1 MNELVFKQWHDE
13 DFTFHK
19 EMKIDFSQC
28 TPDRIMTWAEI
39 LRFTSDNAGED
50 FARRGMPWD
59 FLQEKGVAFIV
70 SRVSFHVE
78 QMPIYEQTIR
88 LNTWESAPQGPFATR
103 NFELIDAQ
111 SGSLLIKAQTQ
122 WVVFGINNHRIL
134 PAKAFTL
141 RPSPTIVTDFAGIKP
156 GKIVL
161 PDEMETI
168 AKHKVLFSELDANG
182 HTNNSK
188 YINFVIDNL
197 PADFQKKPVK
207 DLRLNY
213 SREAHLG
220 EELEIKAKYD
230 SEAKVY
236 YVQGVIDGTSSFEA
250 ELYY

>member
-78 QMPIYEQTIR
+78 KMPLYEQTIR

-111 SGSLLIKAQTQ
+111 NGSLLIKAQTQ
-122 WVVFGINNHRIL
+122 WVVFDINNHRIL

-161 PDEMETI
+161 PDDMETI

-213 SREAHLG
+213 SRETHLG

>member
-1 MNELVFKQWHDE
+1 MNELIFKQWHND
-13 DFTFHK
+13 DFTFFR

-28 TPDRIMTWAEI
+28 TPDKIMTWAEI

-50 FARRGMPWD
+50 FARRGMSWD

-70 SRVSFHVE
+70 SRISFHVE
-78 QMPIYEQTIR
+78 KMPVYEQTIR
-88 LNTWESAPQGPFATR
+88 LRTWESAPQGPFATR
-103 NFELIDAQ
+103 NFEILDAQ
-111 SGSLLIKAQTQ
+111 TNTPLIKAQTQ
-122 WVVFGINNHRIL
+122 WVVFDVNNHKIL

-141 RPSPTIVTDFAGIKP
+141 RPSPTLVTDFEGIKP
-156 GKIVL
+156 GKILL
-161 PDEMETI
+161 PDDMETI
-168 AKHKVLFSELDANG
+168 AKHKIVFSELDANG

-230 SEAKVY
+230 AAQNKYS
-236 YVQGVIDGTSSFEA
+236 VQGLIGDASSFEA